1 MRKNNCATA
10 TAVKTRPSLLWNGS
24 TGVLMIEP
32 GEGEDPELVFR
43 RACRDFENKKIEQDE
58 EGKVY
63 VMPPAG
69 GESSD
74 QNSEL
79 TMQLRL
85 WAKRDGRGRAF
96 DSSAEFVFPSG
107 AKYSPDGSWVSK
119 EKLRSLTRQER
130 RKFPR
135 VVPEFVI
142 EIKSLTDRYLKLQEK
157 MQKYIRNGV
166 ELGWLI
172 HPDKREVMIYT
183 QSDVRILNAPEVLHG
198 EGAVEGFKLD
208 LQSIWEGLDFE

>member
-1 MRKNNCATA
+1 MIASK
-10 TAVKTRPSLLWNGS
+10 VKIKEWPSLLWDGS
-24 TGVLMIEP
+24 TGFITIEP
-32 GEGEDPELVFR
+32 GEGENPELVFR

-58 EGKVY
+58 QGRVY

-69 GESSD
+69 CESSD

-96 DSSAEFVFPSG
+96 DSSAEFTFPSG
-107 AKYSPDGSWVSK
+107 ARYSPDGSWVSK
-119 EKLRSLTRQER
+119 ERLRTLTRAER
-130 RKFPR
+130 RKFPP

-142 EIKSLTDRYLKLQEK
+142 EVKSPSDRYPKLQEK
-157 MQKYIRNGV
+157 MRKYITNGV

-172 HPDKREVMIYT
+172 HPDWREVMIYT
-183 QSDVRILNAPEVLHG
+183 QTKVRTLKDPKVVRG
-198 EGAVEGFKLD
+198 EGSVEDFELD
-208 LQSIWEGLDFE
+208 LQPIWEGLDFE